1 MMRAMEWNDARA
13 RYPNVWHEG
22 MPCQLLASDRV
33 AQRLR
38 LGDLIAIYYPAS
50 QRHPERSER
59 FLGLSRVAV
68 LRRAHEH
75 GFGWI
80 ELETA
85 HRFDPPVDL
94 KQQPS
99 RVFLCC
105 DPGWPGPE
113 VAMFAQLFDAA
124 TAAGWQPNPDEVE
137 PVQSVGPEAHAD
149 PASPPAG
156 DVGQVAAAP
165 ETPLSSAAAAQ
176 LDHELVE
183 HGRLFAGVDYSGDM
197 RDPRESTWLATVA
210 LQDDRLHVIRLEA
223 TGRAGLES
231 YLRDPG
237 RTLMN
242 VEAIGLTFPFGL
254 PLPFA
259 ESLLG
264 GKFPEEGW
272 WALAK
277 KLERFTRPE
286 YLIRIQ
292 EYREAQGEPKRLT
305 DEMVDAPSPLY
316 RLGPDLGSRSFHGIR
331 MIAEDRS
338 RYAMRPFETAQGKL
352 LLEVYPG
359 ALFKRVLGDTQ
370 SVDERERLE
379 SIVAALPGLESL
391 PLIIGDRFV
400 RHCRTRE
407 TALRAVVAARCAAI
421 AVMSGESEKAP
432 DELAPGEGD
441 RVRREGWIYGVKEA
455 TGLTSPTDLG

>member
-1 MMRAMEWNDARA
+1 MEWNDVRA

-50 QRHPERSER
+50 QRHAERSER
-59 FLGLSRVAV
+59 FLGLSRVAG
-68 LRRAHEH
+68 LRRAHAH
-75 GFGWI
+75 GFGWV

-85 HRFDPPVDL
+85 HRFDPPIDL
-94 KQQPS
+94 EQPPS

-113 VAMFAQLFDAA
+113 VAMFARLFDAA
-124 TAAGWQPNPDEVE
+124 TVAGWQPNPDEIE
-137 PVQSVGPEAHAD
+137 SAHSAGPEHLGEREVGP
-149 PASPPAG
+149 PTAG
-156 DVGQVAAAP
+156 EVAQ
-165 ETPLSSAAAAQ
+165 AAAATDTPLPSGAPAQ
-176 LDHELVE
+176 LDKELIE

-197 RDPRESTWLATVA
+197 RDPRDRTWLATVA

-223 TGRAGLES
+223 TGRAGLER
-231 YLRDPG
+231 YLRDPD

-242 VEAIGLTFPFGL
+242 VEAIGMTFPFGL

-277 KLERFTRPE
+277 KLERLTRPE

-305 DEMVDAPSPLY
+305 DEKVDAPSPLY

-338 RYAMRPFETAQGKL
+338 RYAMRPFESAQGKL
-352 LLEVYPG
+352 LLEVHPE
-359 ALFKRVLGDTQ
+359 ALFRRVLGDAQ
-370 SVDERERLE
+370 SEDERERLK
-379 SIVAALPGLESL
+379 SVVAALPALESL
-391 PLIIGDRFV
+391 PLEIGDRFA
-400 RHCRTRE
+400 RDCRTRE
-407 TALRAVVAARCAAI
+407 TALRAVVAARCTAI
-421 AVMSGESEKAP
+421 AVLTGEADKAP

-441 RVRREGWIYGVKEA
+441 RVRREGWIYGVQESPRLA
-455 TGLTSPTDLG
+455 SPTDAG